1 MSRLYKFTREQK
13 IKLSKLGKNP
23 DDYLLVSRS
32 KNSLVIQHRE
42 TGKQELVELSYPKR
56 AWMR

>member
-1 MSRLYKFTREQK
+1 MQLKKLTREQK
-13 IKLSKLGKNP
+13 IRVSKKGLNP
-23 DDYLLVSRS
+23 ADYLCVSQTD
-32 KNSLVIQHRE
+32 NNLVIQHRK